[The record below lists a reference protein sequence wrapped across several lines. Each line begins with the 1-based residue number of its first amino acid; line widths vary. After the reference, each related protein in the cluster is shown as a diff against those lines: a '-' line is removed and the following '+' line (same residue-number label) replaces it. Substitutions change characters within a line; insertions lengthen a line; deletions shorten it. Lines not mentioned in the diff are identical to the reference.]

1 VKEFFNNKLGNEADI
16 TSLTSIPIL
25 GSISRNTTGNDIV
38 VGELIRTGIAE
49 QFRLIRANLD
59 FFASG
64 DQKKVIMI
72 TSSISGEGK
81 SFMSINLGLT
91 IAIASKRVV
100 IMEFDLRKPKISER
114 LNLSREGGISGYLAG
129 LVGLDKVIKPSGIHP
144 NLYVAN
150 CGPIPP
156 NPAELL
162 LLPKTRQLLE
172 DLQEMFDVIVIDT
185 APIGMV
191 SDAFTLAQ
199 YSGINL
205 IITRQGH
212 TVKEQIKMLEQTYQD
227 KKLSNVGII
236 FNGVEHEK
244 RYGYG
249 YGYGNGYGYGYGY
262 GYGSGGGYY
271 DEEVTSNKNKGGLL
285 KIFKKSR

>member
-1 VKEFFNNKLGNEADI
+1 MV
-16 TSLTSIPIL
+16 
-25 GSISRNTTGNDIV
+25 
-38 VGELIRTGIAE
+38 
-49 QFRLIRANLD
+49 
-59 FFASG
+59 
-64 DQKKVIMI
+64 

-81 SFMSINLGLT
+81 SFISINLGLT
-91 IAIASKRVV
+91 IAIAAKRV
-100 IMEFDLRKPKISER
+100 IILEFDLRKPKISER

-162 LLPKTRQLLE
+162 LLPKTRQLFE

-185 APIGMV
+185 APVGMV

-199 YSGINL
+199 YAGISL
-205 IITRQGH
+205 IITRQAH
-212 TVKEQIKMLEQTYQD
+212 TVKEHIRMLEMTHLE
-227 KKLSNVGII
+227 KKLPNPGII

-262 GYGSGGGYY
+262 GYGNGGGYY
-271 DEEVTSNKNKGGLL
+271 DEDDSKKGKKPLMKL
-285 KIFKKSR
+285 FKKSK